1 MQDTT
6 ESSHAAYLT
15 GEYLSNLFGD
25 DFWLTGSKSLWNPT
39 PCCIAFLVNCWPTA
53 IINCLEVLQRSPAL
67 CTMIGSNNQPLS
79 CNKLFNFCCKKW
91 CFEYH
96 NMYTTML
103 LQWQWNKVY
112 YSVCNKFSSP
122 ICCVGA
128 AIKQY
133 FYSKRCMYPTAS
145 KRNFDM
151 CVWPVSGGAAEESCP
166 LYNDRIKQSTLIL
179 QHTFQFL
186 LPKNG
191 VLSTTTCT
199 QPCICNGNE
208 IRYITASATTSH
220 HQYAA

>member
-1 MQDTT
+1 M
-6 ESSHAAYLT
+6 
-15 GEYLSNLFGD
+15 
-25 DFWLTGSKSLWNPT
+25 
-39 PCCIAFLVNCWPTA
+39 PCCLAFLVNCWPVACVWRCCRGVLPFVQWSDQT
-53 IINCLEVLQRSPAL
+53 INPYLATYFSIFAA
-67 CTMIGSNNQPLS
+67 
-79 CNKLFNFCCKKW
+79 KKW

-96 NMYTTML
+96 NMYTTMY

-112 YSVCNKFSSP
+112 YSVCNNFSSP